1 VAPYA
6 SMEGVDE
13 PRPELRIG
21 DRERRATDAHL
32 QQAHGDGV
40 LTLTEYD
47 ERAALCWAARVRS
60 DLDELVRDLPP
71 YRQDRDE
78 PATVAIPGPEGDA
91 VPTKSLGQRLTSG
104 ALSLAVLGGALF
116 LGSQIITAPDGVSVF
131 GSRQVSVAPGQERVE
146 MGMLFGSVDVV
157 VPEGVR
163 ARPST
168 TLVFG
173 STDCALACTGPGPEV
188 VVDVTGAFGSV
199 DIVRP
204 GEPDPGD
211 RDDDEDG
218 DRDGDGDDD

>member
-1 VAPYA
+1 
-6 SMEGVDE
+6 MDE
-13 PRPELRIG
+13 SRPELRIG
-21 DRERRATDAHL
+21 DRERRAVDAHL

-47 ERAALCWAARVRS
+47 ERAALCWAARTRG

-71 YRQDRDE
+71 YRPEPDE
-78 PATVAIPGPEGDA
+78 QATVALPEPDA
-91 VPTKSLGQRLTSG
+91 DEGSSKTLGQRMISG

-116 LGSQIITAPDGVSVF
+116 LGSQIVSAADGVSVF
-131 GSRQVSVAPGQERVE
+131 GSRQVSVAPGQERIE
-146 MGMLFGSVDVV
+146 LGMLFGSVDVV

-163 ARPST
+163 ARPNA

-173 STDCALACTGPGPEV
+173 STDCAAACTGPGPEV

-211 RDDDEDG
+211 RDDD
-218 DRDGDGDDD
+218 DDDDD